1 MNPFEEAKSWISVT
15 LQRKVF
21 RQLGFTYSSRM
32 ITAFLR
38 LLASVIVVRVL
49 GAERLGVLTIAAVIM
64 GLTSKFLEM
73 GLTTTMVRKLSHFI
87 AQDDEED
94 ATALV
99 RRIFLFQVQI
109 SGLAVIAGYFLAPVI
124 ALRIYSNPEL
134 ITPLRL
140 AFFGAFVF
148 NIWNLSDGILRAH
161 ERFKQMAIIAV
172 VSHLLRTGF
181 IALFAYVIF
190 FLDVNSTMMLNIAQI
205 MIAFVITSL
214 VIPRRYITA
223 RVDRKYPLR
232 EVFSYSGW
240 MYLFSLIF
248 ILFDRLDVLMLG
260 YFRTTAEIGIYAVAF
275 RLIIPF
281 EMIPETFNTV
291 FLPKVSKFTKKLE
304 ITRYF
309 KETLKVTSL
318 VGVLGI
324 IMLFVAR
331 PLIIAVYGPEYEDS
345 VRLFQIL
352 VGAFIAL
359 ALLNPLTLAGHSI
372 NKPQV
377 FVIIGGINL
386 VLNFIGNLIFIPRYG
401 ALGAAVVTLI
411 SRVIGGMI
419 GLIILKWYIN
429 RWSKVGEKTEETG
442 QDME

>member
-1 MNPFEEAKSWISVT
+1 MNPFEEAKSWISAT

-161 ERFKQMAIIAV
+161 ERFKQMAIIAI

-181 IALFAYVIF
+181 IALFAYVIL

-205 MIAFVITSL
+205 LIAFAITSL

-359 ALLNPLTLAGHSI
+359 ALLNPLILAGHSI

-377 FVIIGGINL
+377 FVFIGGVNL
-386 VLNFIGNLIFIPRYG
+386 VLNFTGNLIFIPRYG

-419 GLIILKWYIN
+419 GLVILKWYIN
-429 RWSKVGEKTEETG
+429 RWSKAGEKTEETG